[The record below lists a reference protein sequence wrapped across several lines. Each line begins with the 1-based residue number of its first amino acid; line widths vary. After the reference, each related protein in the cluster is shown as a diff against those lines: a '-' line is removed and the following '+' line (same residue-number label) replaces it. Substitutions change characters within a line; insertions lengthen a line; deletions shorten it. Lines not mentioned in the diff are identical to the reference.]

1 MRTFGDIQTILASR
15 REEFQHRF
23 GITNLAVFGSVVRGE
38 AREGSDVDILAD
50 IPPHMNLFDL
60 MEAELYLCDLLDM
73 DVDLVSRAEIRP
85 ELRERILAEAVTI

>member
-1 MRTFGDIQTILASR
+1 MKTFAEIQAILVSH
-15 REEFQHRF
+15 REELSERF

-38 AREGSDVDILAD
+38 ARGGSDVDILAD

-60 MEAELYLCDLLDM
+60 MGAELYLCDLLDM

-85 ELRERILAEAVTI
+85 ELRDAILAEAVSV